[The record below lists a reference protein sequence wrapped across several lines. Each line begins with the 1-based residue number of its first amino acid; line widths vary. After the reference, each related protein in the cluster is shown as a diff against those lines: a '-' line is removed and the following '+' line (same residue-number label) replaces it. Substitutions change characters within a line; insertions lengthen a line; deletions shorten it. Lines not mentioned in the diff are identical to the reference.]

1 MSSITDRFWR
11 GANKAAVWVY
21 RRTGGKVGGR
31 AKGGSR
37 VLLLTAPGR
46 KSGRAHTVPV
56 AYVVREGSYYLA
68 ATAGGMPAEPQWIRN
83 LRATTT
89 ATIEIGREAHLVSV
103 EVLHGAER
111 DAAWRDVIV
120 ATYPSF
126 ADYETKSGRAIAV
139 ARVTPTA

>member
-37 VLLLTAPGR
+37 VLLLTTPGR

-68 ATAGGMPAEPQWIRN
+68 ATAGGMPSAGCGRDEVSLPQPATVLPAEPLGTRSGEPTCEVCR
-83 LRATTT
+83 RAGYQRT
-89 ATIEIGREAHLVSV
+89 ATAL
-103 EVLHGAER
+103 
-111 DAAWRDVIV
+111 
-120 ATYPSF
+120 
-126 ADYETKSGRAIAV
+126 
-139 ARVTPTA
+139 